1 MMQAPCGGGIK
12 GRKPMFSLSAPL
24 PPLNDAPR
32 KYDRSNVTYLGVTDD
47 DDPAGVHREE
57 HDGVENSD
65 RSDQQRS

>member
-1 MMQAPCGGGIK
+1 
-12 GRKPMFSLSAPL
+12 MFSLSAPL